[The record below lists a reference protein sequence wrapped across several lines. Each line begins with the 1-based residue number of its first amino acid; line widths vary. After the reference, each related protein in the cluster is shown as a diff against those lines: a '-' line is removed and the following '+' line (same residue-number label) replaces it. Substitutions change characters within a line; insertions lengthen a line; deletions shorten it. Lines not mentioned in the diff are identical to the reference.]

1 MTGCPAERNIK
12 IINHINEST
21 IMKKE
26 NYIAPEFLVDEL
38 RTEAGFAQSGGQKTR
53 LMSMKNSPGKLY
65 CYKTIF
71 LS

>member
-38 RTEAGFAQSGGQKTR
+38 RTEAGFAQSGGGRKR
-53 LMSMKNSPGKLY
+53 GL
-65 CYKTIF
+65 
-71 LS
+71 